1 MDEFRKYL
9 PAYLRVMR
17 SLSLYFL
24 FLLIFTVA
32 RYCAGDV
39 ALVSVILMPLVLHS
53 TARVFG
59 ETDRHLRDLA
69 LLYREA
75 RDVHHRSPRE
85 ILRLVL
91 GSRPLRI
98 ELIVLLLL
106 PILLPLEMGFGP
118 LGSLLFGSASVSR
131 ALKKLAIMAI
141 VLPIFFGIWLL
152 SRYSAVMWWAYEMEY
167 DEGNYFGSLVLK
179 LLGIGAIYAIG
190 GFLSI
195 FFGPVFI
202 SAYYI
207 VQAIVQIQ
215 WWLPLLL
222 LFGALA
228 LWWLWGFWR
237 ACRIRRR
244 FLKRLEVVL
253 REQGAAISQKK
264 RLYRSLIRLG
274 DEVNFIVTHGEK
286 TYYCKLFA
294 TLKRHTPLYFSER
307 GIVQRLHSFRFRR
320 VEYFRYTSQFDF
332 SFEADGVKAL
342 IVTPVPK
349 EIYAGDTSFNRLIDT
364 GETVGDYKVF
374 TASGFLGA
382 LSRDV
387 VDR

>member
-1 MDEFRKYL
+1 MDEFRKYI
-9 PAYLRVMR
+9 PTYLRVMR
-17 SLSLYFL
+17 SISLYFL

-32 RYCAGDV
+32 RFCAGDMAGIAV
-39 ALVSVILMPLVLHS
+39 VLMPLTLHS

-59 ETDRHLRDLA
+59 ETDRHLCELA
-69 LLYREA
+69 LLYREE

-91 GSRPLRI
+91 SSRMLRI
-98 ELIVLLLL
+98 ELGILLFL
-106 PILLPLEMGFGP
+106 PILLPIEMGYGP
-118 LGSLLFGSASVSR
+118 LASLLFGGAAVSR
-131 ALKKLAIMAI
+131 ALKKLVVMAI
-141 VLPIFFGIWLL
+141 VLPLYFGIWLL

-179 LLGIGAIYAIG
+179 LLGIGAIYALG
-190 GFLSI
+190 GFLSA
-195 FFGPVFI
+195 FFVPVFI

-207 VQAIVQIQ
+207 VRAIVQIR

-222 LFGALA
+222 VLGAIA

-244 FLKRLEVVL
+244 FFKRLEVVL
-253 REQGAAISQKK
+253 REQGATISHKK
-264 RLYRSLIRLG
+264 RLYRSLIRLS

-320 VEYFRYTSQFDF
+320 VEYFRYTAQFDF
-332 SFEADGVKAL
+332 SFEADGTKAL

-349 EIYAGDTSFNRLIDT
+349 ELYAGDTSFNRLIDT
-364 GETVGDYKVF
+364 GESVGDYKVF

>member
-1 MDEFRKYL
+1 MDEFRKYI
-9 PAYLRVMR
+9 PTYLRVMR

-24 FLLIFTVA
+24 FLLILTVA

-59 ETDRHLRDLA
+59 ETDRHLRELA
-69 LLYREA
+69 LVYREE

-91 GSRPLRI
+91 TSRALQI
-98 ELIVLLLL
+98 ELGILLLL
-106 PILLPLEMGFGP
+106 PILLPIEMGYGP
-118 LGSLLFGSASVSR
+118 LSSLLFGRALVSR
-131 ALKKLAIMAI
+131 ALKKLVIMAI

-167 DEGNYFGSLVLK
+167 DEGNYFGGLVLK
-179 LLGIGAIYAIG
+179 LLGIGALYALG
-190 GFLSI
+190 GSLSV
-195 FFGPVFI
+195 FFVPVFI

-207 VQAIVQIQ
+207 VQAIAQVR

-222 LFGALA
+222 LVGGVA

-244 FLKRLEVVL
+244 FLGRLEVTC
-253 REQGAAISQKK
+253 RELGAALVQKK

-274 DEVNFIVTHGEK
+274 DEVNFVIRHGEK
-286 TYYCKLFA
+286 TYYCKLFG

-320 VEYFRYTSQFDF
+320 VEYFRYTAQFDF

-342 IVTPVPK
+342 IVNPVPK

-387 VDR
+387 VDH